1 MIFVGNIRGNGQNL
15 ARHLMSSEN
24 EHVTVH
30 EVSGFVGNDLADA
43 FKEAEATARGTRC
56 QKYLYSLSLNPPS
69 TENVRTEVFLE
80 AISRVEDRLGLVG
93 QPRAVVFHE
102 KDDRRHCHVVWSRI
116 DSEAMKAIPV
126 SFPKLKLMELSKEL
140 YLEHGWDM
148 PESFL
153 LPRFRDPK
161 NFTLAE
167 WQQAKRIG
175 EDARELKAIFQSCWR
190 QSDDR
195 KSLASS
201 LQEHGLVLAKGDR
214 RGFVATDING
224 EVYAIARWCGVKTK
238 EVRARLGDPEN
249 LPSIAGAQRQLADR
263 VLPAVQRLE
272 QREAAK
278 LNQLTGQ
285 QEKLLWKL
293 VDKHA
298 DERKAL
304 SVRQEARTTKELAMR
319 QERFNTGLRGL
330 FDRITGAYSK
340 LKRQNELE
348 TFEAAKRDQKER
360 DALIFRQ
367 MENKREFALRS
378 DKLIEKS
385 QRVRSGLR
393 CDVARLSKADRL
405 AHGPRDGPDR
415 S

>member
-1 MIFVGNIRGNGQNL
+1 MIFVGNVRGNGQNL

-30 EVSGFVGNDLADA
+30 EVSGFVGDDLAVA

-69 TENVRTEVFLE
+69 TENVQTEVFLE
-80 AISRVEDRLGLVG
+80 AISRVEDRLGLTG

-102 KDDRRHCHVVWSRI
+102 KDNRRHCHVVWSRI
-116 DSEAMKAIPV
+116 DSEEMKAIPV

-148 PESFL
+148 PEGFL
-153 LPRFRDPK
+153 QPRFGDPK

-195 KSLASS
+195 KALASS

-278 LNQLTGQ
+278 LNQLTEQ

-293 VDKHA
+293 ADKHA

-304 SVRQEARTTKELAMR
+304 SVRQDIRTAKELAIR

-330 FDRITGAYSK
+330 FDRITGAHSK
-340 LKRQNELE
+340 LKCQNELE
-348 TFEAAKRDQKER
+348 AFEAAKRDQKER

-367 MENKREFALRS
+367 MENKREMARS
-378 DKLIEKS
+378 SQRLLEKS
-385 QRVRSGLR
+385 QRATSELR
-393 CDVARLSKADRL
+393 QDLSRLGKLPAQSPSA
-405 AHGPRDGPDR
+405 RDGPER
-415 S
+415 

>member
-1 MIFVGNIRGNGQNL
+1 MIFVGNVRGNGQNL

-30 EVSGFVGNDLADA
+30 EVSGFVGDDLAGA

-69 TENVRTEVFLE
+69 TENIRTEIFLE
-80 AISRVEDRLGLVG
+80 AISRVEDRLGLAG

-102 KDDRRHCHVVWSRI
+102 KDNRRHCHVVWSRI
-116 DSEAMKAIPV
+116 DSQEMKAIPV

-148 PESFL
+148 PDGFL
-153 LPRFRDPK
+153 QPRFRDPK

-190 QSDDR
+190 QSDDP
-195 KSLASS
+195 KSLANS
-201 LQEHGLVLAKGDR
+201 LQEHGLMLAKGDR

-224 EVYAIARWCGVKTK
+224 EVYAVARWCGVKTK
-238 EVRARLGDPEN
+238 EVGARLGDPEQ
-249 LPSIAGAQRQLADR
+249 LPSIAEAQRQLANR
-263 VLPAVQRLE
+263 ALPGVQRLE

-293 VDKHA
+293 ADKHA
-298 DERKAL
+298 EERKAL
-304 SVRQEARTTKELAMR
+304 SVRQDIRTSKELALR

-330 FDRITGAYSK
+330 FDRITGAYTK

-367 MENKREFALRS
+367 MDQKREMARNSQRL
-378 DKLIEKS
+378 LEKS
-385 QRVRSGLR
+385 QRATRELR
-393 CDVARLSKADRL
+393 QDLARLSK
-405 AHGPRDGPDR
+405 GPDESPRARDGPSR
-415 S
+415 

>member
-1 MIFVGNIRGNGQNL
+1 MIFVGNVRGNGQNL

-30 EVSGFVGNDLADA
+30 EVSGFVGDDLSGA

-56 QKYLYSLSLNPPS
+56 QKYLYSLSLNPPV
-69 TENVRTEVFLE
+69 TENVQTEVFLE
-80 AISRVEDRLGLVG
+80 AIARVEDRLGLVG

-116 DSEAMKAIPV
+116 DSGEMKAIPV

-148 PESFL
+148 PEGFL
-153 LPRFRDPK
+153 RPRFRDPK

-190 QSDDR
+190 QSDDT
-195 KSLASS
+195 KSLANS
-201 LQEHGLVLAKGDR
+201 LQQHGLVLAKGER
-214 RGFVATDING
+214 RSFVATDING
-224 EVYAIARWCGVKTK
+224 EVYAIAKWCGVKTK
-238 EVRARLGDPEN
+238 EVRARLGDTEK
-249 LPSIAGAQRQLADR
+249 LPTIAEAQRQIADK

-293 VDKHA
+293 ADKHA

-304 SVRQEARTTKELAMR
+304 SVRQEARTIKELAMR

-348 TFEAAKRDQKER
+348 TFEAFKRDQKER

-378 DKLIEKS
+378 NKLMEKS
-385 QRVRSGLR
+385 RRIHSGLR
-393 CDVARLSKADRL
+393 HDLARL
-405 AHGPRDGPDR
+405 GPIQSQPHSARDGPER
-415 S
+415 

>member
-1 MIFVGNIRGNGQNL
+1 MIFVGNVRGNGQNL

-30 EVSGFVGNDLADA
+30 EVSGFVDDDLAGA

-56 QKYLYSLSLNPPS
+56 RKYLYSLSLNPPS
-69 TENVRTEVFLE
+69 TENVQTEVFLE

-116 DSEAMKAIPV
+116 DSEEMKAIPV

-148 PESFL
+148 PEGFL
-153 LPRFRDPK
+153 QPRFRDPK

-190 QSDDR
+190 QSDDP
-195 KSLASS
+195 KSLADS
-201 LQEHGLVLAKGDR
+201 LQQHGLVLAKGER
-214 RGFVATDING
+214 RSFVATDING
-224 EVYAIARWCGVKTK
+224 EVYAIAKWCGVKTK
-238 EVRARLGDPEN
+238 EVRARLGDTEK
-249 LPSIAGAQRQLADR
+249 LPTIAEAQRQIADK

-293 VDKHA
+293 ADKHA

-304 SVRQEARTTKELAMR
+304 SVRQEARTIKELAMR

-348 TFEAAKRDQKER
+348 TLEAFKRDQKER

-378 DKLIEKS
+378 NKLMEKS
-385 QRVRSGLR
+385 RRIHSGLR
-393 CDVARLSKADRL
+393 HDLARL
-405 AHGPRDGPDR
+405 GPIQSQPHSARDGPER
-415 S
+415 